1 MNAHT
6 SVGPLDRAARV
17 YIAGHRGLVGSALLR
32 TFAGAGFTNLL
43 VRSRAELDLTDR
55 AATFD
60 FVLES
65 RPQVVIDAAARVGG
79 ILAND
84 TYPADFL
91 SENLQIQVNLLDAAV
106 AARVPRLLFLGS
118 SCIYPKL
125 APQPIPESALLT
137 GPLEP
142 TNDAYA
148 IAKIAGIL
156 AVQAVRRQH
165 GLPWISAMPTNL
177 YGPGDNFSPSGSHL
191 LPALIRR
198 YDEAKASGAPNVTNW
213 GTGTPRRELL
223 HVDDLASACLYL
235 LEHFDGPTHVN
246 VGTGIDHTIGEIAE
260 MVASAVGYSG
270 ETRWDPSKPDG
281 TPRKLLDV
289 SVLREAGWRPSIA
302 LRDGI
307 EATVAW
313 YREHAGTVRQSSAT
327 PRCRCDA
334 RCSERDGPASLPNW
348 TGNAISC
355 ANCNRI
361 GSVPCSM
368 SGPIRGSTPGVCAAR
383 ASRAASSRSSRCPGP
398 LPSCSAAPPR
408 TRCGNAGAVRWA
420 MSMEP
425 SRSTSPATR
434 APAVPSCRC

>member
-32 TFAGAGFTNLL
+32 TFAGVGFTNLL

-313 YREHAGTVRQSSAT
+313 YREHAGTVRQ
-327 PRCRCDA
+327 
-334 RCSERDGPASLPNW
+334 
-348 TGNAISC
+348 
-355 ANCNRI
+355 
-361 GSVPCSM
+361 
-368 SGPIRGSTPGVCAAR
+368 
-383 ASRAASSRSSRCPGP
+383 
-398 LPSCSAAPPR
+398 
-408 TRCGNAGAVRWA
+408 
-420 MSMEP
+420 
-425 SRSTSPATR
+425 
-434 APAVPSCRC
+434 

>member
-1 MNAHT
+1 M
-6 SVGPLDRAARV
+6 SFLIGSLDRSAPV

-32 TFAGAGFTNLL
+32 RFEEDGFGNLL
-43 VRSRAELDLTDR
+43 LRSRAELDLTDR

-60 FVLES
+60 FIREA

-79 ILAND
+79 IMANN

-125 APQPIPESALLT
+125 SPQPIPESALLT

-156 AVQAVRRQH
+156 QVQAVRRQH
-165 GLPWISAMPTNL
+165 GLSWISAMPTNL

-191 LPALIRR
+191 VPALIRR
-198 YDEAKASGAPNVTNW
+198 YEEARASGASAVTNW

-223 HVDDLASACLYL
+223 HVDDMAGACLHL
-235 LEHFDGPTHVN
+235 LEHFDGPTQVN
-246 VGTGIDHTIGEIAE
+246 VGTGIDHTISEIAQ
-260 MVASAVGYSG
+260 MVADAVGYSG
-270 ETRWDPSKPDG
+270 ETRWDTTKPDG

-289 SVLREAGWRPSIA
+289 SILRNSGWQPKVGLREGV
-302 LRDGI
+302 

-313 YREHAGTVRQSSAT
+313 YREHADTVRQ
-327 PRCRCDA
+327 
-334 RCSERDGPASLPNW
+334 
-348 TGNAISC
+348 
-355 ANCNRI
+355 
-361 GSVPCSM
+361 
-368 SGPIRGSTPGVCAAR
+368 
-383 ASRAASSRSSRCPGP
+383 
-398 LPSCSAAPPR
+398 
-408 TRCGNAGAVRWA
+408 
-420 MSMEP
+420 
-425 SRSTSPATR
+425 
-434 APAVPSCRC
+434 

>member
-1 MNAHT
+1 MNTDSAI
-6 SVGPLDRAARV
+6 GELDRAAPV
-17 YIAGHRGLVGSALLR
+17 YIAGHRGLVGSALVR
-32 TFAGAGFTNLL
+32 EFQAAGFTNLL
-43 VRSRAELDLTDR
+43 MRSRAELDLTDR
-55 AATFD
+55 TATFD
-60 FVLES
+60 FLLES
-65 RPQVVIDAAARVGG
+65 KPKVVIDAAARVGG
-79 ILAND
+79 IMANN

-137 GPLEP
+137 GSLEP

-156 AVQAVRRQH
+156 QVQAVRRQH

-198 YDEAKASGAPNVTNW
+198 YDEAKASGVPEVTNW

-235 LEHFDGPTHVN
+235 LEHFDGPSHVN
-246 VGTGIDHTIGEIAE
+246 VGTGIDHTISDIAG
-260 MVASAVGYSG
+260 MVAEAVGYTG
-270 ETRWDPSKPDG
+270 QTRWDPTKPDG

-289 SVLREAGWRPSIA
+289 SVLRDAGWQPSIA
-302 LRDGI
+302 LRGGI

-313 YREHAGTVRQSSAT
+313 YREHEGTVRQ
-327 PRCRCDA
+327 
-334 RCSERDGPASLPNW
+334 
-348 TGNAISC
+348 
-355 ANCNRI
+355 
-361 GSVPCSM
+361 
-368 SGPIRGSTPGVCAAR
+368 
-383 ASRAASSRSSRCPGP
+383 
-398 LPSCSAAPPR
+398 
-408 TRCGNAGAVRWA
+408 
-420 MSMEP
+420 
-425 SRSTSPATR
+425 
-434 APAVPSCRC
+434 